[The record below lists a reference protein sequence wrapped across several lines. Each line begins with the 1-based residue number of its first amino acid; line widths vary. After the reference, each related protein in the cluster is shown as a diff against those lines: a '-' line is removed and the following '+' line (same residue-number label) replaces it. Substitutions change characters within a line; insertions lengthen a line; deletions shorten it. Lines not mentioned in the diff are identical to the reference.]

1 MKGEV
6 IMSQRILSQ
15 ARHFLSSLI
24 VTDDYGQWGFTD
36 RGAYLA
42 LSACAALLLLA
53 GHLSYVWGC

>member
-1 MKGEV
+1 
-6 IMSQRILSQ
+6 MSQRILSQ
-15 ARHFLSSLI
+15 ARSFLSSLI
-24 VTDDYGQWGFTD
+24 VTDEYGQWGFTT